1 MVTFLLEVGGVEH
14 VRHLVELAGARAV
27 DGDGAE
33 VQEDIHSTHHH
44 SQYRL
49 YLQQN
54 NTFYHSHKYM
64 TDQNNKYRH

>member
-14 VRHLVELAGARAV
+14 VRHLVELAGARAL

-54 NTFYHSHKYM
+54 NTF
-64 TDQNNKYRH
+64 